1 MFYKKGVLKVFAK
14 FTGKDLCYSLFFHRA
29 AGLEPATLIKKRLR
43 RMSYSVLRT
52 FLEQLLFR
60 TSDCFF
66 TQ

>member
-14 FTGKDLCYSLFFHRA
+14 FTGKDQCYSLFFHRA

-52 FLEQLLFR
+52 FLE
-60 TSDCFF
+60 
-66 TQ
+66 